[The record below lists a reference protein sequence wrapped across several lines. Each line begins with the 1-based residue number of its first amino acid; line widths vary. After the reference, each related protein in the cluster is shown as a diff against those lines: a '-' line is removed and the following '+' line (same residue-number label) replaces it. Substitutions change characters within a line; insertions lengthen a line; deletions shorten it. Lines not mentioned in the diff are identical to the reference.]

1 MWIVRRVT
9 QGFAQAADG
18 IVQAVFEFDERILGP
33 EPLLKLI
40 SGDHFAGMLE
50 ESEQELERLLVELNA
65 DALLAQLSRLRIHL
79 ERAEANRGLW
89 RRTGH
94 IVLFSHCGEQRHFS
108 ITPIMRTEDSL
119 KLVNVST

>member
-40 SGDHFAGMLE
+40 SGDHFAGMLK
-50 ESEQELERLLVELNA
+50 ESEQELERLLVKFDS
-65 DALLAQLSRLRIHL
+65 DALFAQLSRPGIHL
-79 ERAEANRGLW
+79 ERAETNRRLW
-89 RRTGH
+89 RGAGHYHPVLTLRGATG
-94 IVLFSHCGEQRHFS
+94 F
-108 ITPIMRTEDSL
+108 
-119 KLVNVST
+119 